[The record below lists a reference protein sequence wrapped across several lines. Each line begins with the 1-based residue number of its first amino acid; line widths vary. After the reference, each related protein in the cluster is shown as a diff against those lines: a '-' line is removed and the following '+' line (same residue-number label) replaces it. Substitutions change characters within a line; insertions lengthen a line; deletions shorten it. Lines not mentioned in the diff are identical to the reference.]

1 MPAQPLRTANRP
13 PALHAGLADPIMLSH
28 GEACALIETPADG
41 LDDLLA
47 RAGEVRDRGRGRTV
61 TFSKKVFVP
70 LTTLCRDYC
79 GYCTFRRD
87 PGEPGAHDDAR
98 RGGRARSGRPEV

>member
-13 PALHAGLADPIMLSH
+13 PALHTGLADPIMLSH

-61 TFSKKVFVP
+61 TFSKKVFRSEEHTSELQSRSDLV
-70 LTTLCRDYC
+70 CRLLLEKKKKPYIVQ
-79 GYCTFRRD
+79 YPRRLS
-87 PGEPGAHDDAR
+87 R
-98 RGGRARSGRPEV
+98 L